1 VSPIVFLL
9 LAALTV
15 AFALVVVVHRSPVY
29 SALGLVGMMGLLSL
43 FFVGLEAHMLAALQL
58 IVYSG
63 AIIVL
68 VLFVIMLLNL
78 EADRRVTNGPGAVA
92 VGAVGGGLLAA
103 LAVVGASRFAGGPM
117 PPLDPAFVDPVTLA
131 TRLFTTHLLP
141 FELTSVLLLVAIV
154 GAVVLGKRH
163 E

>member
-1 VSPIVFLL
+1 VVFLL

-15 AFALVVVVHRSPVY
+15 AFALVVIVHRSPVY

-43 FFVGLEAHMLAALQL
+43 FFVGLDAHMLAALQL

-78 EADRRVTNGPGAVA
+78 EADRQITRGPAAVA
-92 VGAVGGGLLAA
+92 VASVGGGLLAA
-103 LAVVGASRFAGGPM
+103 VLVAATRRFAGAPM
-117 PPLDPAFVDPVTLA
+117 TALDPAFVDPTTLA
-131 TRLFTTHLLP
+131 ARLFTTHLLP

-154 GAVVLGKRH
+154 GAVVLGKR
-163 E
+163 ER